1 MSIFINMK
9 YIINETKLFKVILK
23 WLRKEHSNLKQEVM
37 GDNIVFLDGESII
50 LMFRKRGK
58 ELFVS
63 GDIHSVLRDFFKLNE
78 KQLDRLIKTWLYQDY
93 KLFATKVTFFK

>member
-1 MSIFINMK
+1 MK
-9 YIINETKLFKVILK
+9 YTINETKLFNAILK
-23 WLRKEHSNLKQEVM
+23 WLRKEYPNLKQEVM
-37 GDNIVFLDGESII
+37 GGNIVFLDDESIT

-63 GDIHSVLRDFFKLNE
+63 GDIHSVLKNFFKLNE

>member
-1 MSIFINMK
+1 MK
-9 YIINETKLFKVILK
+9 YTINETKLFNVILK
-23 WLRKEHSNLKQEVM
+23 WLRKEYPNLKQEVM
-37 GDNIVFLDGESII
+37 GGNIVFLDDESIT

-63 GDIHSVLRDFFKLNE
+63 GDIHSVLKNFFKLNE